1 VRAAD
6 GKGGNVVSSILVV
19 CGGGLRRGVVACG
32 CDRSLTLV
40 CTGGRWGVGV
50 DVDADT
56 GAVREDVGAGTTR
69 LT

>member
-1 VRAAD
+1 VPVRAAD
-6 GKGGNVVSSILVV
+6 GKGGNVSSILVV

-40 CTGGRWGVGV
+40 CAGGRWGV

-56 GAVREDVGAGTTR
+56 GAVREDVGAGTAW